1 MRIVVIDD
9 HPVVRNGLMQT
20 FGLEEDIEVVG
31 TAASCKEG
39 MELIASEKPDLA
51 ILDLRMP
58 DGSGLDIVRHG
69 KNLAP
74 DCRFLILTAY
84 GSPQEVSQAVSEQ
97 VGGYIL
103 KDALPEEIVNAAR
116 LVGKGRR
123 YFDPQTMEIIVKRDK
138 ENPLNSLTLRETE
151 ILDAL
156 SVGMNNGTI
165 AETLHISEKTVKKH
179 VSNLMAKLGVQN
191 RIQAVLLGFS
201 QSHVQ
206 QPEKQS
212 SRGGIL
218 GV

>member
-123 YFDPQTMEIIVKRDK
+123 YFDPQTMEIIVKRDE

-191 RIQAVLLGFS
+191 RIQAVLLGFA
-201 QSHVQ
+201 QSHEQ